1 MGSTPKPGDVVE
13 FEVGYDA
20 RDCSALATN
29 ICPTGERLRG
39 AVARTTQWE
48 TRGFNNFS

>member
-29 ICPTGERLRG
+29 ICPTGERVRS
-39 AVARTTQWE
+39 AVARTTQ
-48 TRGFNNFS
+48 